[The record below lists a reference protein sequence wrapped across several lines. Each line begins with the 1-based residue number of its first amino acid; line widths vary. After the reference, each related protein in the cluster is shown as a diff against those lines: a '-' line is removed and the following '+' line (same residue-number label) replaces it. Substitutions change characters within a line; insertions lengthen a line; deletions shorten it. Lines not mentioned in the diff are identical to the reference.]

1 MKKNIII
8 AILILVIIVLL
19 VFKGF
24 MIKETKEDM
33 LNLAEGLF
41 DNIDQNYDIIID
53 NVKKE
58 DGSNIR
64 GREIENLLINTE
76 LYRTLFI
83 DNKEFTYTTNVN
95 FFNTNTGSITINFKA
110 TNGDVISNTFKYI
123 RNGTASYL
131 TTDNI
136 EEPDKEKE
144 KYYLNT
150 DLEDE
155 TTLNSYNNSQTQ
167 TPITHE
173 VFQMYHED
181 GRICIE
187 ILKESKDDIIA
198 STQNTLNDELKT
210 LKNINNNYDIEWND
224 NYSTFSVYY
233 EKDVEEKVISNTMRI
248 SILSSSIILQAL
260 NNGQDWHL
268 TINYYNYKT
277 NELLNT
283 ETFR

>member
-8 AILILVIIVLL
+8 VILVLIIIVLL

-58 DGSNIR
+58 DGSDII
-64 GREIENLLINTE
+64 GSEIENLLINTG

-95 FFNTNTGSITINFKA
+95 FFNTKTGSITVNFEA
-110 TNGDVISNTFKYI
+110 ANGDVISNTFKYI
-123 RNGTASYL
+123 RNGATSYL

-136 EEPDKEKE
+136 EESSKEKE
-144 KYYLNT
+144 KFYLNL
-150 DLEDE
+150 DLEKE
-155 TTLNSYNNSQTQ
+155 TELNSYNNNQTQ
-167 TPITHE
+167 TFIAHE

-187 ILKESKDDIIA
+187 IFKEAKDDIIA
-198 STQNTLNDELKT
+198 STQNTLNDELKS
-210 LKNINNNYDIEWND
+210 LKNINNNYDIKWND
-224 NYSTFSVYY
+224 NYSAFSVYY

-260 NNGQDWHL
+260 NNEQDWHL
-268 TINYYNYKT
+268 TINYYDYQT
-277 NELLNT
+277 NELLKT